1 MFEIFNEDNTS
12 RKRNLPYF
20 FAVEAD
26 SACARLET
34 LDGDPSSWWWP
45 SVWELPAVIWLAE
58 LLAVDPTSTYD
69 SGKYPT
75 LPVLFLPCHENF
87 IKRN

>member
-26 SACARLET
+26 SAWARLET
-34 LDGDPSSWWWP
+34 LDGDPSS
-45 SVWELPAVIWLAE
+45 
-58 LLAVDPTSTYD
+58 
-69 SGKYPT
+69 
-75 LPVLFLPCHENF
+75 
-87 IKRN
+87 